1 VNWVEEAVA
10 MRAGVLGTGI
20 VGHTIASRLVQL
32 GHEVRMGARSATN
45 EKSAKWAKQ
54 NDARA
59 SNGTFA
65 DAAGFGEMVFNCT
78 SGSASL
84 QALREA
90 GAEQLDGKVLVD
102 VANPLD
108 FSKGMPAALTVCN
121 TDSLGE
127 QIQRAFPNARVVK
140 TLNTMNC
147 FVMVNP
153 SLVPGP
159 HDVFMSGND
168 ADAKSR
174 VTDLLRDGF
183 GWQSVIDLGD
193 ITTARG
199 TEMLLPVWLR
209 LFGALKTPNFN
220 FHVAHS

>member
-1 VNWVEEAVA
+1 
-10 MRAGVLGTGI
+10 MRAGVLGSGI

-45 EKSAKWAKQ
+45 EKAAKWATQ
-54 NDARA
+54 NGPRA
-59 SNGTFA
+59 SNGTFG

-78 SGSASL
+78 SGMASL
-84 QALREA
+84 EALRAA
-90 GAEQLDGKVLVD
+90 GAGQLDGKVLVD
-102 VANPLD
+102 MANPLD
-108 FSKGMPAALTVCN
+108 FSKGMPPTLTVCN
-121 TDSLGE
+121 DDSLGE

-168 ADAKSR
+168 ADAKRR

-193 ITTARG
+193 ITTARA